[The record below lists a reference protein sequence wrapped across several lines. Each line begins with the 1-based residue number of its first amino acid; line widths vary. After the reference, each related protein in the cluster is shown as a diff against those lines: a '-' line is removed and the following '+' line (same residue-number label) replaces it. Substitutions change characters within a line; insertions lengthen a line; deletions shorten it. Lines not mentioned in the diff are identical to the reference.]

1 MRTISRHSLVRFS
14 SDEMFRL
21 VDDIERYPEF
31 LPWCSGASVH
41 SRDDTT
47 VEASIEMSRVG
58 LKQSFR
64 TRNTNVPGE
73 SIRLTLVDGPFQ
85 QLEGEW
91 SFDTL
96 GDAGSKVSL
105 DLSFEF
111 DSRITD
117 RLLGP
122 FFEEICNSMV
132 NAFTK
137 RAEQVYGR

>member
-1 MRTISRHSLVRFS
+1 MRTISRSSLVRYS
-14 SDEMFRL
+14 SDDMFRL

-31 LPWCSGASVH
+31 LPWCSGAVVH
-41 SRDDTT
+41 HRDETS
-47 VEASIEMSRVG
+47 VEATIEMSRVG

-64 TRNTNVPGE
+64 TRNSNVPGE
-73 SIRLTLVDGPFQ
+73 SIRLALVDGPFKKLAGQ
-85 QLEGEW
+85 WQFEA
-91 SFDTL
+91 L

-105 DLSFEF
+105 ELSFEF

-137 RAEQVYGR
+137 RADQVYGR